1 MRLRRNKL
9 INLCAEWHLLKLQL
23 NDSYDK
29 SLVHFVGC
37 SSYVQVS
44 ESAFFDSDTLY
55 DGLLEGIRVS
65 EALTPTPGSQLAKR
79 FTS

>member
-1 MRLRRNKL
+1 M
-9 INLCAEWHLLKLQL
+9 
-23 NDSYDK
+23 
-29 SLVHFVGC
+29 HFVGC
-37 SSYVQVS
+37 CSYVQVS

>member
-1 MRLRRNKL
+1 MGD
-9 INLCAEWHLLKLQL
+9 I
-23 NDSYDK
+23 
-29 SLVHFVGC
+29 LVYQQCDWSTFNP
-37 SSYVQVS
+37 SITFIYVQVS

-65 EALTPTPGSQLAKR
+65 EALTPTPGSQLGSQLAKR